1 MNQLIVQVVDKNKA
15 EMLSKFLT
23 ALDFVESVEIREQRE
38 TEIDNDQDFF
48 ALAGLW
54 KDRALTAE
62 TIRQQAW
69 QENI

>member
-1 MNQLIVQVVDKNKA
+1 MNQLIVQVMDKNKA

-23 ALDFVESVEIREQRE
+23 ALDFVKSVEIQEQRE
-38 TEIDNDQDFF
+38 TGINNEQDFF

-54 KDRALTAE
+54 KDRTVTAE

>member
-1 MNQLIVQVVDKNKA
+1 MNQLIVQIVDKNKA

-23 ALDFVESVEIREQRE
+23 ALDFVKSVEIQEQRE
-38 TEIDNDQDFF
+38 TEINNEQDFF

-54 KDRALTAE
+54 KDRACTVE

>member
-1 MNQLIVQVVDKNKA
+1 MNQLIVQIVDKNKA

-23 ALDFVESVEIREQRE
+23 ALDFVKSVEIQEQGE
-38 TEIDNDQDFF
+38 TEINNDQDFF

-54 KDRALTAE
+54 KERTFTAE

>member
-1 MNQLIVQVVDKNKA
+1 MNQLIVQIVDKNKA

-23 ALDFVESVEIREQRE
+23 ALDFVKSVEIQEQRE
-38 TEIDNDQDFF
+38 TEINNDQDFF

-54 KDRALTAE
+54 KERTFTAE